1 MSKVSR
7 RLVLLF
13 PLALGAAAACDA
25 ASPLPTP
32 GQYRIDGEA
41 TTRTGSGPTAAE
53 RVERWDGASGDRTVT
68 SHAGPPGNPAARQT
82 YVGSGPVTWCVP
94 PASTPP
100 ADLPDPCRV
109 GWWPAAAT
117 LQADCQ
123 AGRLQERWRQPD
135 AKTWERQ
142 MTLTA
147 APGAGAG
154 AGAGDP
160 AAALAL
166 AQRGM
171 SPAAAAQAG
180 AAVAALPGAQ
190 AHTDAM
196 APVHAQIEATIRNGS
211 PEEAAAAR
219 QQLAALKAAQGGGGP
234 STVTTFKERWTRIAD
249 TCAAGS

>member
-25 ASPLPTP
+25 AAPLPTP

-41 TTRTGSGPTAAE
+41 TTRTGSGLTAAE
-53 RVERWDGASGDRTVT
+53 RVERWGGASGDRTVT
-68 SHAGPPGNPAARQT
+68 SHAGPPGNPAAHQT

-123 AGRLQERWRQPD
+123 AGRLQERWRQLD

-147 APGAGAG
+147 VPG

-190 AHTDAM
+190 AHADAM

-234 STVTTFKERWTRIAD
+234 STVTTLKERWTRIAD
-249 TCAAGS
+249 TCTAGS